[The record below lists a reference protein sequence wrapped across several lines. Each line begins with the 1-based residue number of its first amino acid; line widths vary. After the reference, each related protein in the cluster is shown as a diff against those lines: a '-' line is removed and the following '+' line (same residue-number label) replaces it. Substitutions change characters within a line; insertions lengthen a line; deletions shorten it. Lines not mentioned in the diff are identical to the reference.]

1 MRALDAEVGHV
12 GGELRADDADGALAI
27 QTPSAMPRSEGSG
40 ESVRASPL
48 EPQIVRA
55 TRAETGV
62 LVPLI
67 FSYCPVSGS

>member
-1 MRALDAEVGHV
+1 M
-12 GGELRADDADGALAI
+12 GGEPRADDADGALAI

-40 ESVRASPL
+40 RACEPPR
-48 EPQIVRA
+48 EPQIARA